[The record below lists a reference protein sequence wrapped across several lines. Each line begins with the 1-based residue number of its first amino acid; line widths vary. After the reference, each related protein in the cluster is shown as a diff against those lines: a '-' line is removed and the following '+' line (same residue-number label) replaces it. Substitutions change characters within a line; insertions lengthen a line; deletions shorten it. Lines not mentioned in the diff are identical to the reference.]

1 MCCRG
6 EWVVYTLYF
15 DYFCFLARLEVLI
28 AVLINKASTDVIN
41 NLRMVFF
48 LMLSALRW
56 LVEFEPSY
64 GPTYDQHCFPKWNN
78 YYLGIMRRLFGQ
90 EKPPTQIYM
99 IIIKAFYVCLSICE
113 DFVPTYIPTMSEC
126 KSMYNLKPFFLLQTY
141 LHAANLLFLWNGL
154 SLFVISI
161 STFLRTI
168 SYQTQI
174 HDTCEM
180 SFHHSTLLLI
190 RAIPLVIGNSW
201 MLMFS
206 CKKLSRWKHVL
217 TTSCALINSAP
228 NIQAPKYLITTQHCK
243 LQNVL

>member
-1 MCCRG
+1 M
-6 EWVVYTLYF
+6 
-15 DYFCFLARLEVLI
+15 
-28 AVLINKASTDVIN
+28 
-41 NLRMVFF
+41 
-48 LMLSALRW
+48 
-56 LVEFEPSY
+56 
-64 GPTYDQHCFPKWNN
+64 
-78 YYLGIMRRLFGQ
+78 
-90 EKPPTQIYM
+90 
-99 IIIKAFYVCLSICE
+99 YVCLSICE
-113 DFVPTYIPTMSEC
+113 DFVPTYITYYIRM
-126 KSMYNLKPFFLLQTY
+126 QTY
-141 LHAANLLFLWNGL
+141 VQFLNHFSFYKPICMLVNLLFLWNGL

-206 CKKLSRWKHVL
+206 CKKLSWWKHVL
-217 TTSCALINSAP
+217 TTSCALINLAP